1 MKHQPFCPLQTLS
14 STLYL
19 RFLDR
24 LKQSR
29 LDAGITQADLAK
41 QLNRPQSFVSKY
53 EKGERRL
60 DIAEFIQICKVVGI
74 PAHKLVKELS
84 D

>member
-1 MKHQPFCPLQTLS
+1 LNTLS
-14 STLYL
+14 STLYN
-19 RFLDR
+19 RFLAR
-24 LKQSR
+24 LKDAR
-29 LDAGITQADLAK
+29 LKAGMTQGDVAK
-41 QLNRPQSFVSKY
+41 KIHRPQSFVSKY

>member
-1 MKHQPFCPLQTLS
+1 MQTLS

-74 PAHKLVKELS
+74 PAHTLVKELS

>member
-1 MKHQPFCPLQTLS
+1 M
-14 STLYL
+14 
-19 RFLDR
+19 
-24 LKQSR
+24 
-29 LDAGITQADLAK
+29 TQGDVAK
-41 QLNRPQSFVSKY
+41 KIHRPQSFVSKY